1 MGYDFV
7 TEDIKSLIVGY
18 KPQKKSLANL
28 SRYKFARD
36 YRAFVVIFSKSAL
49 MPQIFH
55 GERKQNTGAYVVIGN
70 NFYIGLHFILF
81 R

>member
-36 YRAFVVIFSKSAL
+36 YRIFVVIFFKSAL
-49 MPQIFH
+49 MPQVFH
-55 GERKQNTGAYVVIGN
+55 WKRKQNTSTSVIGG
-70 NFYIGLHFILF
+70 NFYVGLHFILF